1 MAGVW
6 GIAVPQ
12 RHYTHHS
19 GAIVAS
25 ANVERCSYNA
35 ATKARPSRRFADR
48 LRVNLMDIACVAQI
62 LVEIHCCQGEG
73 SRADQFETLFV
84 GMW

>member
-1 MAGVW
+1 
-6 GIAVPQ
+6 
-12 RHYTHHS
+12 
-19 GAIVAS
+19 
-25 ANVERCSYNA
+25 
-35 ATKARPSRRFADR
+35 
-48 LRVNLMDIACVAQI
+48 MDIACVAQI

>member
-1 MAGVW
+1 MFGELLYHNATIPITQVPLLHQPMSSAALTMLLPRPVLPGV
-6 GIAVPQ
+6 
-12 RHYTHHS
+12 
-19 GAIVAS
+19 
-25 ANVERCSYNA
+25 
-35 ATKARPSRRFADR
+35 FADR